1 MVDRRLRTM
10 RTACGLALAILL
22 ATAPGA
28 AAQTESTNLSSL
40 LPELILRE
48 IRLPTPTT
56 PGLSH
61 SAHFSPFAVA
71 ELANPAVAVVD
82 AFNKQTVLQL
92 STSPIGS
99 SSGGFSYAFDPTL
112 GTFRRASTSFGPLF
126 AERAATI
133 GRGRVSAG
141 FNYQHSSY
149 DRFEGSKLDDG
160 SIKFYLRH
168 QECCTTG
175 GPAVPP
181 FFGVV
186 EQPDGSLLNP
196 FFEGDVIEAALSLDV
211 STDTV
216 AVFGNYGLTDRWDVG
231 LAIPFVHVD
240 MNATVLATIR
250 RLATVANPLIHTF
263 QAGVDVPTQTFNSSA
278 SASGLGDIA
287 LRTKYRVADFPAGG
301 LAAAVDVR
309 LPTGDE
315 QNLLGG
321 STQVK
326 FFLVESAGTNRLT
339 QHVNLG
345 YTVSSS
351 SNGQSAASGAGL
363 ADFPDELNYAAGLE
377 FVLEPRITVIGD
389 IVGRNLRD
397 AGRLGLA
404 SKTFQFQPQGT
415 PMPPVAS
422 MQFDE
427 FEPRPGNLNLL
438 YGTAGVKVNPKGNLL
453 ISFSVLF
460 PLTDSGLKS
469 RLTTIVGMDYA
480 FSVTS
485 VTPRT

>member
-1 MVDRRLRTM
+1 M
-10 RTACGLALAILL
+10 RATGALAVAILL
-22 ATAPGA
+22 AIGSRAN
-28 AAQTESTNLSSL
+28 AQTDSSPNLSSL

-71 ELANPAVAVVD
+71 ELQNPAVAVVD
-82 AFNKQTVLQL
+82 GFNKLMVVQL
-92 STSPIGS
+92 STAPIGS

-112 GTFRRASTSFGPLF
+112 GTFRRASSSFGPLF

-149 DRFEGSKLDDG
+149 DRFEGSNLDDG

-168 QECCTTG
+168 QECCSTG
-175 GPAVPP
+175 GAPVPP

-186 EQPDGSLLNP
+186 EQPDGTLLSP

-211 STDTV
+211 STDMV

-231 LAIPFVHVD
+231 LAIPFVRVEMD
-240 MNATVLATIR
+240 ARVLATIR
-250 RLATVANPLIHTF
+250 RLATAANPNIHSF
-263 QAGVDVPTQTFNSSA
+263 QAGLDVPTQTFSTSA
-278 SASGLGDIA
+278 SASGLGDVE
-287 LRTKYRVADFPAGG
+287 LRTKYRLANFRAGG

-315 QNLLGG
+315 ENLLGG

-326 FFLVESAGTNRLT
+326 LFLIESAGTDRLT
-339 QHVNLG
+339 QHINVG
-345 YTVSSS
+345 YTIS
-351 SNGQSAASGAGL
+351 SNSNSQPSTASGL

-389 IVGRNLRD
+389 IVGRNLRG
-397 AGRLGLA
+397 AGRLSLA
-404 SKTFQFQPQGT
+404 SKTFQFQPPGT
-415 PMPPVAS
+415 PAPPVAS

-427 FEPRPGNLNLL
+427 FEPRAGNLNLL
-438 YGTAGVKVNPKGNLL
+438 YGTAGVKVNPKGNFL
-453 ISFSVLF
+453 ISASVLF

-480 FSVTS
+480 F
-485 VTPRT
+485 

>member
-1 MVDRRLRTM
+1 MVDRRIRTM
-10 RTACGLALAILL
+10 RTAGALAVGILL
-22 ATAPGA
+22 ATASGA
-28 AAQTESTNLSSL
+28 VAQTESSPTLSAL

-48 IRLPTPTT
+48 IKLPTPTT
-56 PGLSH
+56 TGLSH
-61 SAHFSPFAVA
+61 SAHFSPFTVA
-71 ELANPAVAVVD
+71 ELANPAVEVVSG
-82 AFNKQTVLQL
+82 FNKLMVLQL
-92 STSPIGS
+92 STFPIGS

-112 GTFRRASTSFGPLF
+112 GTFRRSSTSFGPLF

-149 DRFEGSKLDDG
+149 DRFEGSNLDDG

-175 GPAVPP
+175 GAPVPP

-186 EQPDGSLLNP
+186 EQPDGTLLNP

-211 STDTV
+211 STDMV

-231 LAIPFVHVD
+231 LAVPIVRVE

-250 RLATVANPLIHTF
+250 RLATAGTLIHTF
-263 QAGVDVPTQTFNSSA
+263 QAGADVPTQSFASSG
-278 SASGLGDIA
+278 SASGIGDIE
-287 LRTKYRVADFPAGG
+287 LRTKYRLADFPAGG

-326 FFLVESAGTNRLT
+326 IFVVESSGTDRLT
-339 QHVNLG
+339 QHLNIG
-345 YTVSSS
+345 YTISSNSSGQSASSS
-351 SNGQSAASGAGL
+351 SNAGL

-389 IVGRNLRD
+389 IVGRNLRG

-404 SKTFQFQPQGT
+404 SKTFQFQPPGT
-415 PMPPVAS
+415 PAPPIAS
-422 MQFDE
+422 TQFEE
-427 FEPRPGNLNLL
+427 FQSEAGNLNLL
-438 YGTAGVKVNPKGNLL
+438 YGTVGVKVNPKGNLL
-453 ISFSVLF
+453 LSASVLF

-480 FSVTS
+480 F
-485 VTPRT
+485 